1 MSDSVQVPA
10 SLASGTLLADRYE
23 VRRELGRGGMGVV
36 YLCRDTYSGAAV
48 ALKSLHKGGSA
59 TDREEAWWFQL
70 EARALASLNH
80 PVIVRARDFG
90 ELEDSTPFLVMD
102 VAPGRSLLSWL
113 EMGAVPWPW
122 PFTVLWSIVDQI
134 LAALAHAHARGIIHG
149 DLKPTNL
156 MLDFP
161 GPSSVP
167 SVFILDLGLA
177 SLLRHSTDRLDRAGQ
192 GAPVIR
198 AGAGTPGWMAPEQ
211 IRSAATHYGPAT
223 DLYALGSILYHLVSG
238 KEPWSGPPE
247 VVLEGHKNQPLPDF
261 SMPDSVPPPVG
272 DFVRKLLAK
281 RPWHRFAYAGDARRV
296 WAGFRPESPT
306 EPWSF
311 RIAPPDTV
319 EEISSVEELGSG
331 DRPSWSGKPP
341 GSTGSAV
348 GLLGLRR
355 SPFVARNEER
365 ADLRAIVDEIAQ
377 SKSAMQKFVLLC
389 GEAGVGKSR
398 LAEVLCE
405 EVHENALM
413 VPLRARYRRIPA
425 PLDGVRGAINAH
437 FCLERANRDLVEKT
451 LLNSWEIADSDDDGR
466 TWVAAVAE
474 WLRPTPPGHAVPVGP
489 TGKRFF
495 FDSVDVR
502 RKFIYRTL
510 AKIGED
516 RPILLW
522 LDDLYL
528 ASPRTFETLTKLRSA
543 APNLRMLMIVTAR
556 SEAIAVDQEAWAR
569 LEGLRLMYGG
579 RVIEMRALSQL
590 DTEALLLSS
599 LPLEEPAV
607 RRATSRSGGNPL
619 FALQLLHAWA
629 ARHHFEFANGR
640 YRVPPAALEEQPGST
655 AELWDERLLAI
666 PPELRGAALSAAA
679 LGGDIPA
686 SVLKTLLEA
695 LHIPSGPAISALQ
708 RAQILVPSGPGRMRW
723 PHALL
728 QEHLLARLTERPEAK
743 LVFRRAADALA
754 LHPAAG
760 TRRVVGHRVTNMLRA
775 GDNDVASETVLRFVE
790 ENWRRVRDAGG
801 TLNDL
806 ARIQD
811 VVSGATGAA
820 HARWRAEALRY
831 VGQFAEARAL
841 AERARQAFATMGDR
855 ANEAHCLRLLGD
867 ILATQSVPAGRDH
880 VLRALSELDLLG
892 DAAGRAECELVLG
905 EIDWLRGHD
914 ESARIWLLHASAYF
928 TQTGDPLGKGQ
939 CLYRMGIA
947 GLSRQPAQA
956 KAMLDEARTE
966 FDKVGYRLGLAQ
978 CEIAYGLLAQRSDDF
993 AQALDRGEAARKMM
1007 QEMKN
1012 GRGEAAAHRLLAMAA
1027 LDSGDAS
1034 RSREHALSAA
1044 ATYDQ
1049 IGEPRGQM
1057 EALLLLAQVALA
1069 SSAGVAGDLLRSCEA
1084 FGLPD
1089 SEPKQHL
1096 ELTKA
1101 WLWQTEKMEPEA
1113 FAAVQTARLAFGDP
1127 RRVADH
1133 TRQLIGRLAQFEW
1146 SGEGHALLSTWQ
1158 RELGLRPRVKMR
1170 RKPRAKRPS

>member
-1 MSDSVQVPA
+1 MSDPVSVPA
-10 SLASGTLLADRYE
+10 SLPRGTLLADRYE
-23 VRRELGRGGMGVV
+23 VRRELGRGGMGIV
-36 YLCRDTYSGAAV
+36 YLCRDTYSGTAV
-48 ALKSLHKGGSA
+48 ALKSLHKGGAA

-80 PVIVRARDFG
+80 PAIVRARDFG
-90 ELEDSTPFLVMD
+90 VLEDSTPFLVMD
-102 VAPGRSLLSWL
+102 VAAGRSLLSWL
-113 EMGAVPWPW
+113 ELGAIPWPW
-122 PFTVLWSIVDQI
+122 PFTVLWSMVDQI

-149 DLKPTNL
+149 DLKPTNV
-156 MLDFP
+156 MLEFP

-167 SVFILDLGLA
+167 KVFILDLGLA
-177 SLLRHSTDRLDRAGQ
+177 SLLRDSNDRLDRPGQ
-192 GAPVIR
+192 SAPVIR

-211 IRSAATHYGPAT
+211 IRSAATHYGPST

-261 SMPDSVPPPVG
+261 SLPATVPAGVG
-272 DFVRKLLAK
+272 DFVRTLLAK
-281 RPWHRFAYAGDARRV
+281 RPWHRYAYAGDARRV
-296 WAGFRPESPT
+296 WAGFRPPAPT
-306 EPWSF
+306 ETWSF

-319 EEISSVEELGSG
+319 EEISSVEEISAG
-331 DRPSWSGKPP
+331 DRPSWSSRPG
-341 GSTGSAV
+341 GSTSSAL

-365 ADLRAIVDEIAQ
+365 AELRGVVDQIAQ
-377 SKSAMQKFVLLC
+377 GKGPPQGFVLLC

-398 LAEVLCE
+398 LAEMLCE

-425 PLDGVRGAINAH
+425 PLDGVRGAVNAH

-451 LLNSWEIADSDDDGR
+451 LLNCWEIADDDDDGR

-474 WLRPTPPGHAVPVGP
+474 WLRPTPPGHSVPVGP

-495 FDSVDVR
+495 FDSLDVR

-510 AKIGED
+510 AKIGEN
-516 RPILLW
+516 RPLLLW

-528 ASPRTFETLTKLRSA
+528 ASPRTFETLTKLHQA
-543 APNLRMLMIVTAR
+543 VPTLKILLLVTAR

-569 LEGLRLMYGG
+569 LEAMRLLYGG
-579 RVIEMRALSQL
+579 RVIEMRALNQS

-599 LPLEEPAV
+599 LPLEEHAV

-686 SVLKTLLEA
+686 AVLKTLLET

-728 QEHLLARLTERPEAK
+728 QEHLLRRLNERPEAK
-743 LVFRRAADALA
+743 LVYRSAADALK

-760 TRRVVGHRVTNMLRA
+760 TRRVVGHRVANMLRA
-775 GDNDVASETVLRFVE
+775 GDSVPAAETVLKFVE
-790 ENWRRVRDAGG
+790 DNWRHVRDAGG
-801 TLNDL
+801 TLHDL
-806 ARIQD
+806 DQIAD
-811 VVSGATGAA
+811 VVSGATAAA
-820 HARWRAEALRY
+820 HSRWRAEALRHI
-831 VGQFAEARAL
+831 GQFAEARAL
-841 AERARQAFATMGDR
+841 AERARQAYAAMGDR

-880 VLRALSELDLLG
+880 VLRALHELDALG
-892 DAAGRAECELVLG
+892 DGAGRAECELVLG

-914 ESARIWLLHASAYF
+914 SSARIWLLHASAYF
-928 TQTGDPLGKGQ
+928 TETGNPLGKGR
-939 CLYRMGIA
+939 CMYLMGLA
-947 GLSRQPAQA
+947 GLSGPPAQA
-956 KAMLDEARTE
+956 KAMLDEARSE
-966 FDKVGYRLGLAQ
+966 LDKVGYRLGLAE
-978 CEIAYGLLAQRSDDF
+978 CEIAYGLLAQRADDF
-993 AQALDRGEAARKMM
+993 VQALARGEAARKMM

-1012 GRGEAAAHRLLAMAA
+1012 PRGEAACQRLLAMAA
-1027 LDSGDAS
+1027 LDSGDAPGA
-1034 RSREHALSAA
+1034 REHALAA
-1044 ATYDQ
+1044 VAVYDQ

-1057 EALLLLAQVALA
+1057 EASLLLAQVALA
-1069 SSAGVAGDLLRSCEA
+1069 SSAGVAGDLIRSCEA
-1084 FGLPD
+1084 FNLPD

-1101 WLWQTEKMEPEA
+1101 WLWQTEKMAHEA
-1113 FAAVQTARLAFGDP
+1113 FGAVQTARLAFGNP
-1127 RRVADH
+1127 RRVGDH
-1133 TRQLIGRLAQFEW
+1133 TRQLIGHLAQFEW

-1158 RELGLRPRVKMR
+1158 RELGLMPRVKMR
-1170 RKPRAKRPS
+1170 RKPRAKREG